1 MRVFRCGN
9 AGWRSMSGGKC
20 DRAHRLQM
28 RLLHDVFQWLQYGV
42 SIHCF
47 NTSRINVDIHRKMGT
62 ARFLERSSQAPVSQC
77 ALVLLSASV

>member
-20 DRAHRLQM
+20 DRAHRQQM
-28 RLLHDVFQWLQYGV
+28 RLLHDAFQWFQYGA

-47 NTSRINVDIHRKMGT
+47 NTNPINVDIHHKMGT
-62 ARFLERSSQAPVSQC
+62 ARFLERSSQAPVSRC
-77 ALVLLSASV
+77 ASVLPSASV